1 MYKIAQVAHF
11 LPELGPEAGRDR
23 WCGEHAALGAGVP
36 GVERYVQ
43 NFATSSLGL
52 VGIHDSRPSFDG
64 YACVWFADRAGFRSS
79 VQSPQW
85 SAMDANASSLLVPDP
100 SRLLTAAV
108 EEKLII
114 DGPRG
119 RFKAV
124 WFVQFTAEIRTD
136 PDRTREA
143 HEYWT
148 RTHGGAF
155 GVRVPGIDR
164 YVQNHVV
171 EPIVDGVELG
181 YDGFSECWFQDR
193 ANFDVTMESKEWGE
207 MNNDAKNIFDRD
219 WIVGGWSSLLDEVI
233 IKAG

>member
-1 MYKIAQVAHF
+1 MYKVAQVAHF
-11 LPELGPEAGRDR
+11 LPEIGTDAGRHR
-23 WCGEHAALGAGVP
+23 WCGSHAALAAAVP

-43 NFATSSLGL
+43 NFATASLGL
-52 VGIHDSRPSFDG
+52 VDIHDSRPAFDG
-64 YACVWFADRAGFRSS
+64 YACVWFADRDSCRSS
-79 VQSPQW
+79 LQSPEW
-85 SAMDANASSLLVPDP
+85 SAMEADGASLLVPDP
-100 SRLLTAAV
+100 SHSLTAAV

-114 DGPRG
+114 DGPMG
-119 RFKAV
+119 PFKAV
-124 WFVQFTAEIRTD
+124 WFVQFTADIRRD

-171 EPIVDGVELG
+171 EPIIDGVELG

-193 ANFDVTMESKEWGE
+193 AAFDVTMESKEWDE

-219 WIVGGWSSLLDEVI
+219 WIVGGWSSLLDEMVVTP
-233 IKAG
+233 